1 MVPALPVLIQRIMK
15 YEIADRLLELNRLFY
30 AEQAASFSAT
40 RQRIQPGMARSLS
53 EWIAPRGGF
62 STSSGLHLLDVGCG
76 NGSLAAWLVE
86 QGYQGWCTGVDQSD
100 GLLGRVPTGSDRITF
115 QTADLSKPDWLVD
128 LPTQP
133 FDLVT
138 CFAVLH
144 HIPGEGLR
152 LRLLRELKRL
162 LAPDG
167 IFIHSVWQINNAPRL
182 LKRVQP
188 WESAGLTA
196 ADVDDG
202 DVLLDW
208 RADGEASGQAV
219 RYIHIYNEAELQRL
233 AEKSSFRINQSWYS
247 DGKEGNLG
255 LYQVWSRA

>member
-1 MVPALPVLIQRIMK
+1 MK
-15 YEIADRLLELNRLFY
+15 YEIADRLLELNRVFY

-53 EWIAPRGGF
+53 EWAITHAGF
-62 STSSGLHLLDVGCG
+62 SANSGLRLLDVGCG
-76 NGSLAAWLVE
+76 NGNLAAWLVE
-86 QGYQGWCTGVDQSD
+86 QGYQGWYTGVDQSI
-100 GLLGRVPTGSDRITF
+100 GMLGQMSTGSERITF
-115 QTADLSKPDWLVD
+115 QAADLSKPDWLVD

-167 IFIHSVWQINNAPRL
+167 IFIHSVWQINDAPRL

-196 ADVDDG
+196 SDVDDG
-202 DVLLDW
+202 DVLMDW
-208 RADGEASGQAV
+208 RADGEESGQAV

-233 AEKSSFRINQSWYS
+233 AEKSSFRINQSWFS

-255 LYQVWSRA
+255 LYQIWSRS

>member
-1 MVPALPVLIQRIMK
+1 MK
-15 YEIADRLLELNRLFY
+15 YEIAERLLELNRLFY
-30 AEQAASFSAT
+30 TEQAASFSAT
-40 RQRIQPGMARSLS
+40 RQRIQPGMARCMS
-53 EWIAPRGGF
+53 EWATAHGGF
-62 STSSGLHLLDVGCG
+62 SASSGLRVLDVGCG
-76 NGSLAAWLVE
+76 NGNLAAWLAE
-86 QGYQGWCTGVDQSD
+86 QGYRGWYTGVDQSS
-100 GLLGRVPTGSDRITF
+100 GLLSQMLPGSDRITF
-115 QTADLSKPDWLVD
+115 QVADLSKSDWLVD

-144 HIPGEGLR
+144 HIPGRGLR

-167 IFIHSVWQINNAPRL
+167 IFTHSVWQISNAPRL
-182 LKRVQP
+182 LKRIQP
-188 WESAGLTA
+188 WENAGLSA
-196 ADVDDG
+196 ALVDEG

-208 RADGEASGQAV
+208 RADGEESGQAV
-219 RYIHIYNEAELQRL
+219 RYVHIYNEAELEQL
-233 AEKSSFRINQSWYS
+233 AEKSSFRINQSWVS

>member
-1 MVPALPVLIQRIMK
+1 MK
-15 YEIADRLLELNRLFY
+15 YEIAERLLELNRSFY

-40 RQRIQPGMARSLS
+40 RQRIQPGVARFCS
-53 EWIAPRGGF
+53 EWVTIHGGF
-62 STSSGLHLLDVGCG
+62 PASAGLRLLDVGCG

-86 QGYQGWCTGVDQSD
+86 EGYQGWYTGVDQSA
-100 GLLGRVPTGSDRITF
+100 GLLRETPGSSDRIAF
-115 QTADLSKPDWLVD
+115 HIADLSRPDWLAD
-128 LPTQP
+128 LPTPP
-133 FDLVT
+133 FDLIT

-144 HIPGEGLR
+144 HLPGEGLR

-167 IFIHSVWQINNAPRL
+167 KFALSVWQLNNSPRL
-182 LKRVQP
+182 LKRIQP

-196 ADVDDG
+196 DLVEEG

-208 RADGEASGQAV
+208 QADGEGSAGTI
-219 RYIHIYNEAELQRL
+219 RYIHIYNEAELERL
-233 AEKSSFRINQSWYS
+233 AGKSSFRIDQSWYS